1 MQDEPANMGGWMF
14 IHSKLTATGPMADGR
29 TLSHVAR
36 HESGSPATGSQKIHE
51 QEQQMLVE
59 KALSL

>member
-1 MQDEPANMGGWMF
+1 MF
-14 IHSKLTATGPMADGR
+14 IHSKLAGEGTMADGR
-29 TLSHVAR
+29 KLTHVAR

-51 QEQQMLVE
+51 QEQKQLIG